1 MINLRLQDDTI
12 YATVM
17 GEFTVADYKEFEE
30 AVLYGVKFRGK
41 VNLLI
46 DLRDMLDF
54 TVDVAWEE
62 IKFSRE
68 HANDFAKV
76 AVLTTDQ
83 WVSWSLWLNRLFV
96 NADIELFEEDA
107 EAQAWLEEEAAG

>member
-1 MINLRLQDDTI
+1 MINIRLQDDTI

-17 GEFTVADYKEFEE
+17 GDFTLADYKEFEA

-41 VNLLI
+41 VNLLM

-83 WVSWSLWLNRLFV
+83 WVSWSVWLNRLFV
-96 NADIELFEEDA
+96 NADIELFEEDG
-107 EAQAWLEEEAAG
+107 EAQAWLESAA